1 MGNDVTFL
9 IKVISKKI
17 VENNQIM
24 IIVILILI
32 IIEKTKNNNW
42 LKGNKHGDNHLI
54 SILLKLMIIILI
66 NDTIIR
72 RTERLKMRNP
82 SRRSPQPPPQPPQP
96 PSESPTSPIRP
107 STSRHEPVSAPRL
120 RAAPGWRCWPW
131 RRGGRRSWWET
142 LSLYPP
148 IFITRYELHFIL
160 TIFHVCILKGPDFI

>member
-1 MGNDVTFL
+1 MIL
-9 IKVISKKI
+9 IM
-17 VENNQIM
+17 IM
-24 IIVILILI
+24 IIV
-32 IIEKTKNNNW
+32 
-42 LKGNKHGDNHLI
+42 
-54 SILLKLMIIILI
+54 LI
-66 NDTIIR
+66 NDTIFR

-82 SRRSPQPPPQPPQP
+82 SRRSPPPPQPQPPQP